1 LSEQGFHSHPTAQ
14 SETQQAAAYAY
25 AWEKCQRL
33 PMIDAFIYHRHV
45 DHSQE
50 GGLRLGLWR
59 NVAGSIADPES
70 KKPIYEV
77 FRKAGTSD
85 WRQVADPLLPITGL
99 DSWDQVLEAIIR

>member
-1 LSEQGFHSHPTAQ
+1 M
-14 SETQQAAAYAY
+14 
-25 AWEKCQRL
+25 AWSCRVSYRFSKTSNIGRS
-33 PMIDAFIYHRHV
+33 IDAFIYHRHV

-77 FRKAGTSD
+77 FRKAGTSE
-85 WRQVADPLLPITGL
+85 WRQATDPLLPITGL
-99 DSWDQVLEAIIR
+99 NSWDQVLEAIIR